1 MQVCVLPIEN
11 ISSLR
16 PTEHLQKHAFVF
28 VLGHRENL
36 YWKNA
41 TISKAVSSPYKP
53 VKLETV
59 TEIKNVLLEK

>member
-1 MQVCVLPIEN
+1 MQVCVLQIEN

-16 PTEHLQKHAFVF
+16 PAEHLQKQAFMF

-36 YWKNA
+36 YRKNA
-41 TISKAVSSPYKP
+41 TISKAISSPYKP

-59 TEIKNVLLEK
+59 TEINNVLLEK